1 MKRQERALLVTF
13 GRCSNRVI
21 FPLANEVSRGVTV
34 APLLYAIST
43 STCDSSQP
51 SDLCEEFFRNI
62 HTSFFQFLTFAALGT
77 QGLH

>member
-21 FPLANEVSRGVTV
+21 CPLAVKVSGGVTSFPLLHAKFASMCNISR
-34 APLLYAIST
+34 PST
-43 STCDSSQP
+43 
-51 SDLCEEFFRNI
+51 LCEEFLCDI
-62 HTSFFQFLTFAALGT
+62 DTLFFWFLTFAVLGT